1 MLLSK
6 RELSVGINVNI
17 HMSSGGFA
25 NYVPVGLRHFGDVL
39 SAGPDRLQRILEE
52 TEVRKWG
59 LAQQRLQYIRDGQL
73 REAAEYKTH
82 LQTIV
87 TDMEWLKARIR
98 GLSSASASGST
109 GGVGAN
115 IVGANEVPEG
125 FRYIPDLEDA
135 DEAQLRRIYNTFD
148 GVLRS
153 LKNRML
159 EFRLAG
165 DVARERSIAQ
175 TVQEHENE
183 LHWLRHRI
191 ELTQQ
196 QQERRGRAAG
206 QVRPRDES
214 AAWLRNSHPRF

>member
-1 MLLSK
+1 
-6 RELSVGINVNI
+6 
-17 HMSSGGFA
+17 
-25 NYVPVGLRHFGDVL
+25 
-39 SAGPDRLQRILEE
+39 
-52 TEVRKWG
+52 
-59 LAQQRLQYIRDGQL
+59 L